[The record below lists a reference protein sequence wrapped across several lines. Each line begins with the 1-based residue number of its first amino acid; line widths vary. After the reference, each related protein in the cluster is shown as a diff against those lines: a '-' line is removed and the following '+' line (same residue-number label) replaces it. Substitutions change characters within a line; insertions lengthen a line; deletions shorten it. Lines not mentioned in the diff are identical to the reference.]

1 MAVHSYIYI
10 GLAWIY
16 LCAGWAHAQTSRV
29 AGPSLGLIHDTGSH
43 SLRSILGVPGS
54 AYLGPPLVED
64 ISVATV
70 APDGKLALVWKGKQA
85 WFFRPDLESGL
96 TQLPEVEL
104 GEPSLAAWAADSSAV
119 VLYAGA
125 ARRVQT
131 IRNAPTGL
139 EIDPPFDLPVE
150 GLVTILSVTSRAGL
164 VMAGIGQ
171 DGGSGFYRIERGGAQ
186 LLARM
191 EKPGAA
197 AFTGDGRRFIAAD
210 AAAKRIIE
218 FDTGT
223 FEILSSTPEDT
234 VGASAL
240 AVSTDSRDVYVIS
253 PDSKTLSV
261 YDLGSWRRIA
271 EVPLEFEPGAI
282 SPLAGKNVYALA
294 AGKQPGD
301 PVWIL
306 SGRPP
311 AIYFVPGGL
320 AAAAVSG
327 EPQ

>member
-1 MAVHSYIYI
+1 MAVHSYRYI
-10 GLAWIY
+10 GLAGIY
-16 LCAGWAHAQTSRV
+16 LCAGWAHAQTGRV
-29 AGPSLGLIHDTGSH
+29 AGPGLGFIHDTGSH
-43 SLRSILGVPGS
+43 SLRPILGVPGS
-54 AYLGPPLVED
+54 AYLGPPLMEE
-64 ISVATV
+64 ISFATV

-85 WFFRPDLESGL
+85 FFFRPDLDPGF
-96 TQLPEVEL
+96 TRLPEGEL
-104 GEPSLAAWAADSSAV
+104 AEPALAAWAADSSAV
-119 VLYAGA
+119 VLYAET

-131 IRNAPTGL
+131 IRNPPTGP

-150 GLVTILSVTSRAGL
+150 GVVTVLSITSRAGL

-191 EKPGAA
+191 EKPAGA
-197 AFTGDGRRFIAAD
+197 AFTSDGRRFIAAD
-210 AAAKRIIE
+210 AAAKRIVE

-223 FEILSSTPEDT
+223 FSVLSSTPEDT
-234 VGASAL
+234 VEASAL
-240 AVSTDSRDVYVIS
+240 AVSTDSRDVYVVS
-253 PDSKTLSV
+253 PFSKTLSV
-261 YDLGSWRRIA
+261 YDRESWRRIA
-271 EVPLEFEPGAI
+271 EVPLEFEPGGI
-282 SPLAGKNVYALA
+282 SPLAGKNVYGLA